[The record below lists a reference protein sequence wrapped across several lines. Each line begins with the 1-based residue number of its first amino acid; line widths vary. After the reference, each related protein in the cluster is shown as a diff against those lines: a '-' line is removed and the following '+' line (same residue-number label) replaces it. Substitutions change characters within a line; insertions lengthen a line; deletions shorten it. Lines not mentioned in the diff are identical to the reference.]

1 MIALSHNDPRFD
13 DVDYQPDYG
22 GNTVPQHWR
31 KHKASCCCF
40 DCMKNQREADASS
53 SVPEYD
59 GGDVVSAEFHL
70 ASRAEGG
77 NRWTISS

>member
-31 KHKASCCCF
+31 KHKSSCCCF
-40 DCMKNQREADASS
+40 DCMKKQREADVIGQEVDNA
-53 SVPEYD
+53 
-59 GGDVVSAEFHL
+59 
-70 ASRAEGG
+70 
-77 NRWTISS
+77 

>member
-31 KHKASCCCF
+31 KHKSGCSCLG
-40 DCMKNQREADASS
+40 CMKAGINGFKKKPEA
-53 SVPEYD
+53 
-59 GGDVVSAEFHL
+59 
-70 ASRAEGG
+70 G
-77 NRWTISS
+77 NV